1 MDTLLNI
8 VLPLFPVGVLGIILL
23 TIVSLWKVFQK
34 AGKPGWASI
43 IPIYNI
49 VVLLEMTGKPIWWV
63 ILMFIPIV
71 NIAVGIVLWYSVSQS
86 FGRDAWYTV
95 GLFLFPYVFL
105 PMLAFG
111 DAVYTAPAG
120 AATSTKGWVVAVV
133 VAFGVGLFGIVFLGI
148 LSSIVLAS
156 LNSARGKEGDAAIRS
171 NISSLRLNAE
181 MYWSARGDY
190 QGYCDSSDVQARFD
204 DRMITNAVCNDS
216 PTAWAISVPLS
227 SGGYFCV
234 DSMGKAENTTV
245 ALGSDTSCSN

>member
-1 MDTLLNI
+1 M
-8 VLPLFPVGVLGIILL
+8 
-23 TIVSLWKVFQK
+23 
-34 AGKPGWASI
+34 ASI

-49 VVLLEMTGKPIWWV
+49 VVLLEMTGKPVWWV

-71 NIAVGIVLWYSVSQS
+71 NIAVSIVLWHSVSQS

-133 VAFGVGLFGIVFLGI
+133 VAFVVVLFVVIFIGI

-156 LNSARGKEGDAAIRS
+156 LNTARTRGDDSIIRS
-171 NISSLRLNAE
+171 KISFFRSDAE
-181 MYWSARGDY
+181 LYFDRNGSYLGF
-190 QGYCDSSDVQARFD
+190 CDSENVTSLYADPRIKDLACRNSS
-204 DRMITNAVCNDS
+204 TTWAVS
-216 PTAWAISVPLS
+216 AALPTGGYTCADNTGVLYNKTMVPL
-227 SGGYFCV
+227 GQE
-234 DSMGKAENTTV
+234 M
-245 ALGSDTSCSN
+245 SCSN